1 MPEIIFGGGKTD
13 ITDRPNR
20 QLGQLQ
26 VNSNIVNFSDLFNTC
41 FKITVDGQKIVAT
54 DSAPFIGNVK
64 KMYYNVPIIEFSNSP
79 ANACLA
85 KRYILE
91 IDGTVHFVDDIR
103 HSQNLDLEDNTY
115 FGDTYGSL
123 TIDYGSV
130 YTFKQVYIKTE
141 TRTSNTAFS
150 IRISSDGT
158 NYTAIHSRN
167 GASLIH
173 HNFYDLTFRY
183 LSFECTVVQPGG
195 GSSGFRVY
203 KIILIR

>member
-1 MPEIIFGGGKTD
+1 MPTVIFSGGKTD
-13 ITDRPNR
+13 ITDRPDR

-130 YTFKQVYIKTE
+130 YTFKQVYIKST
-141 TRTSNTAFS
+141 TSYNARFA
-150 IRISSDGT
+150 IKISSDGT
-158 NYTAIHSRN
+158 DYTTIHTRS
-167 GASLIH
+167 GGLVH
-173 HNFYDLTFRY
+173 HNFYNLTFRY
-183 LSFECTVVQPGG
+183 LRFESEKIQPNIDA
-195 GSSGFRVY
+195 GFKIY